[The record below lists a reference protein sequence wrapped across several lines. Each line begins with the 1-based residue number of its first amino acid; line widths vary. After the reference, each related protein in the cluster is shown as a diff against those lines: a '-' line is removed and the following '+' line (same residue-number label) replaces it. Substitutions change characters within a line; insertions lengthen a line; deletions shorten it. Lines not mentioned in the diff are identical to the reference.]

1 LPGDKILLNM
11 EDKKTDVE
19 ELFYKLKEYADV
31 RVNLF
36 KLKSIHK
43 VSDFFSTLT
52 VIIVLLVLLF
62 LVVICVTIALALLL
76 GAWLGHTYYGFFI
89 MGGVYIIIGLI
100 LYSGRNKFLKTSIS
114 DKLIKELLD

>member
-1 LPGDKILLNM
+1 M
-11 EDKKTDVE
+11 EDNQTNVE

-31 RVNLF
+31 RLNLF
-36 KLKSIHK
+36 KLKSIRK

-62 LVVICVTIALALLL
+62 LVVICITIALALLL

-89 MGGVYIIIGLI
+89 MGGLYIIIGFI